1 MKTNEIMDILGKTA
15 ELTKVQ
21 SENAAIMMAE
31 LSSQRQ
37 LLNGLLNQMNNMSGK
52 VDRLNDRMDVL
63 ELQEEIKDE
72 QRMQLLNS
80 AKSRVNEIIGDDYI
94 EQSKYFRGFI
104 SRLWSDS
111 KQYGGVGSKI
121 ATTRKENYQRAI
133 NYIEAWIP
141 HGGVSKLKR
150 ELDKKAE
157 EKELLKHWVITNKS
171 KH

>member
-1 MKTNEIMDILGKTA
+1 MKTNEIMEILGKTA

-21 SENAAIMMAE
+21 SENAAVIMAE
-31 LSSQRQ
+31 LNSQRQ
-37 LLNGLLNQMNNMSGK
+37 SLSGLLNQMGNMSGK
-52 VDRLNDRMDVL
+52 VDDLNDRMDVL

-72 QRMQLLNS
+72 QRMQLINS
-80 AKSRVNEIIGDDYI
+80 AKSRIIEILGNDFID
-94 EQSKYFRGFI
+94 QSKYFRGFI
-104 SRLWSDS
+104 ARLWSDA

-141 HGGVSKLKR
+141 YGGVSGLKR

-157 EKELLKHWVITNKS
+157 EKRIVKALGYY
-171 KH
+171 

>member
-1 MKTNEIMDILGKTA
+1 MKTNEIMEILGKTA
-15 ELTKVQ
+15 ELTKAQ
-21 SENAAIMMAE
+21 SENAAVMIVE
-31 LSSQRQ
+31 LNSQRQ
-37 LLNGLLNQMNNMSGK
+37 LLNGLVNQMNNMSSNI
-52 VDRLNDRMDVL
+52 DTLSNRIDIIEN
-63 ELQEEIKDE
+63 QEEIKDE

-80 AKSRVNEIIGDDYI
+80 AKNRVNEIIGNDFI

-141 HGGVSKLKR
+141 HEGVSKLK
-150 ELDKKAE
+150 K
-157 EKELLKHWVITNKS
+157 N
-171 KH
+171 